1 MQRDF
6 IDFDRNRKFS
16 ANSIRFVFPIFNFG
30 NSKYKKT
37 PDYLSGVYIKESK
50 IREYKVMYE
59 RIKEISPFFR
69 RQRLEQRRPEQ
80 DNNNRLLHV
89 FQIPLLPVPGNEDS
103 QTARLLLQPVP
114 FRQ

>member
-1 MQRDF
+1 MIETENFLLTVSDLF
-6 IDFDRNRKFS
+6 FPYLILEIANIRKP
-16 ANSIRFVFPIFNFG
+16 PIICRGF
-30 NSKYKKT
+30 
-37 PDYLSGVYIKESK
+37 YIKESK

-59 RIKEISPFFR
+59 RIKEINPFFR
-69 RQRLEQRRPEQ
+69 RQRLEQHRPEQ

-114 FRQ
+114 FQQ

>member
-1 MQRDF
+1 MIETENFLMTVSDLF
-6 IDFDRNRKFS
+6 FS
-16 ANSIRFVFPIFNFG
+16 YI
-30 NSKYKKT
+30 
-37 PDYLSGVYIKESK
+37 LSGILNIRKPPIICRGFYIKESK

-69 RQRLEQRRPEQ
+69 RQRLEQRHPEQ

-114 FRQ
+114 FQQ

>member
-1 MQRDF
+1 MIETENFLLTVSDLF
-6 IDFDRNRKFS
+6 FPYLILGIVNIRKP
-16 ANSIRFVFPIFNFG
+16 PIICRGF
-30 NSKYKKT
+30 
-37 PDYLSGVYIKESK
+37 YIKESK

-69 RQRLEQRRPEQ
+69 RQRLEQRHPEQ

-114 FRQ
+114 FQQ

>member
-1 MQRDF
+1 MIETENFLMTVSDLFFPYLIWGIANIRKPPTD
-6 IDFDRNRKFS
+6 NRGF
-16 ANSIRFVFPIFNFG
+16 
-30 NSKYKKT
+30 
-37 PDYLSGVYIKESK
+37 YIKESK

-103 QTARLLLQPVP
+103 RTVRLLLQPVP
-114 FRQ
+114 FQQ

>member
-1 MQRDF
+1 MIETENFADSVRLVF
-6 IDFDRNRKFS
+6 LIHTFRNT
-16 ANSIRFVFPIFNFG
+16 
-30 NSKYKKT
+30 KYKKT
-37 PDYLSGVYIKESK
+37 PDDLSGVYIKESK

-69 RQRLEQRRPEQ
+69 RQRLEQRHPEQ

-103 QTARLLLQPVP
+103 QRAQLLLQPVP

>member
-1 MQRDF
+1 M
-6 IDFDRNRKFS
+6 DRNRKFS
-16 ANSIRFVFPIFNFG
+16 DDSIRLVFPIINFG

-69 RQRLEQRRPEQ
+69 RQRLEQRHPEQ

-103 QTARLLLQPVP
+103 RTVRLLLQPVP
-114 FRQ
+114 FQQ

>member
-1 MQRDF
+1 METEIFLLTVSDLF
-6 IDFDRNRKFS
+6 FSYILAGILNIRKP
-16 ANSIRFVFPIFNFG
+16 PIICRGF
-30 NSKYKKT
+30 
-37 PDYLSGVYIKESK
+37 YIKESK

-69 RQRLEQRRPEQ
+69 RQRLEQRHPEQ

-103 QTARLLLQPVP
+103 QTAQLLLQPVP
-114 FRQ
+114 FQQ